1 MTNRFSAYTASH
13 VYPDL
18 NAGILLHGY
27 SAAVDWVTK
36 DIAERAMEGE
46 SLDSDAVGY
55 EALMSLRVRG
65 YITDNNPAQEREYVK
80 DLLNVLASKQMAP
93 VDLFVS
99 KRAAPY
105 NISSTVEV
113 SEHAS
118 IEPEQ
123 VAEYVQALL
132 LAIAPKTRTRR
143 IVRITLN
150 LQEAGLGKDDIGS
163 LLHVISRLSS
173 DSKLIFEFYLRAR
186 DSYIESL
193 SYFRRQLAKAR
204 EIEVLADRQSVSEQ
218 GYDERIKKSLS
229 QLFLHDGGHNHT
241 HFPLRLRWTYE
252 AAAPA
257 GELDGMREIISS
269 LEAFGISTL
278 ILCRKQEMPS
288 IPAGK
293 IPLVGSD
300 EYALFSRAGKFFSAP
315 SIFSFNP
322 FFSQVT
328 TALSVGLDGRCS
340 FSTLPH
346 LPEKFETVQLADM
359 VSVLEQECQIY
370 SVDSLKSDA
379 DELFCLQCPYCLICG
394 GNPFLSRQEMATY
407 ECFKVFHRKIGTIL
421 PVLSRRQY
429 ESE

>member
-1 MTNRFSAYTASH
+1 MAIEGEFLDSE
-13 VYPDL
+13 
-18 NAGILLHGY
+18 
-27 SAAVDWVTK
+27 AVD
-36 DIAERAMEGE
+36 
-46 SLDSDAVGY
+46 Y

-65 YITDNNPAQEREYVK
+65 YITDNNPAQERQYVK
-80 DLLNVLASKQMAP
+80 DLLKVLESKQMAP

-99 KRAAPY
+99 KKAAPGKVP
-105 NISSTVEV
+105 STVED
-113 SEHAS
+113 SELTS

-150 LQEAGLGKDDIGS
+150 LQESGLGRDDIGS

-173 DSKLIFEFYLRAR
+173 DSKLIFEFYLRVH
-186 DSYIESL
+186 DGYIESL
-193 SYFRRQLAKAR
+193 SYFRNQLAKAR

-229 QLFLHDGGHNHT
+229 QLFLHDGGHNHS

-252 AAAPA
+252 ASAAPA
-257 GELDGMREIISS
+257 GELDGLREILSG

-278 ILCRKQEMPS
+278 ILCRKEQMPS
-288 IPAGK
+288 APASNM
-293 IPLVGSD
+293 PLVGPD

-322 FFSQVT
+322 FFSQVR
-328 TALSVGLDGRCS
+328 TALSVGLDGMCA
-340 FSTLPH
+340 FSTLPN
-346 LPEKFETVQLADM
+346 LPEKIETIQLADM
-359 VSVLEQECQIY
+359 VSVLEQERQIY

-379 DELFCLQCPYCLICG
+379 GELFCLECPYCLICG

-407 ECFKVFHRKIGTIL
+407 ECFKVFHQKIGTIL